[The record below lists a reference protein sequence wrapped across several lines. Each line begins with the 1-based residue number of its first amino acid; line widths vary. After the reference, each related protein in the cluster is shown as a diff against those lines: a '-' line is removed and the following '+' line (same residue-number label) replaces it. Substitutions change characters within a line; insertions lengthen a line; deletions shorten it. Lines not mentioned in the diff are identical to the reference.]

1 MRVGQI
7 CPYSLTV
14 PGGVQ
19 GQVLGLTRALRGLGV
34 DARVLGPCDGPP
46 PEPWVT
52 PLGNSLPTGDNGSMA
67 AIAPDPSASL
77 RTLRALR
84 DEDFDI
90 LHIHEPMAPGPSI
103 TAMVVGNCPMVGTF
117 HRSGSS
123 NWLRAVRP
131 IARWGASHLTLRAAV
146 SEEARRTA
154 YEALGGDYEI
164 VWNGIEIERY
174 ETAAAWP
181 ADGPTVFFVGRHEAR
196 KGLSVL
202 IEAMGLLSPDVRLW
216 IAGLGPDTDRLR
228 RATAGDGRIEWLG
241 WLNEAD
247 KVARIRGADV
257 LCAPSTHGESFGVV
271 LLEGL
276 AAGTAVVATDLP
288 GYRNVARPGVE
299 ARMVP
304 PGDPAALAKGIEAAL
319 VEDVETEAMVARG
332 RERAESFSM
341 HSLAL
346 HYLET
351 YERLVARPAA
361 GRRTI

>member
-1 MRVGQI
+1 M
-7 CPYSLTV
+7 

-19 GQVLGLTRALRGLGV
+19 GQVLGLARVLRALGV
-34 DARVLGPCDGPP
+34 ETRVLGPCDGPP

-52 PLGNSLPTGDNGSMA
+52 PLGNSLPTGDNGSVA
-67 AIAPDPSASL
+67 AIAPDPAASL

-84 DEDFDI
+84 DEDFEV
-90 LHIHEPMAPGPSI
+90 LHIHEPMAPGPSL

-123 NWLRAVRP
+123 GWLRAVRP
-131 IARWGASHLTLRAAV
+131 LARWGVSHLSIRTAV

-154 YEALGGDYEI
+154 HDALGGEYEI
-164 VWNGIEIERY
+164 VWNGIDVARY
-174 ETAAAWP
+174 EKAAAWP
-181 ADGPTVFFVGRHEAR
+181 SEGPTVFFVGRHESR
-196 KGLSVL
+196 KGLGVL
-202 IEAMGLLSPDVRLW
+202 IEAMGLLPPDVRLW

-228 RATAGDGRIEWLG
+228 RATAGDDRIEWLG
-241 WLNEAD
+241 WVNEAD
-247 KVARIRGADV
+247 KIARIRGADV

-299 ARMVP
+299 ARMVA

-319 VEDVETEAMVARG
+319 VDDVETAALVARG
-332 RERAESFSM
+332 RERAERFSM
-341 HSLAL
+341 ESLAR
-346 HYLET
+346 HYLEM
-351 YERLVARPAA
+351 YERLLAR
-361 GRRTI
+361 